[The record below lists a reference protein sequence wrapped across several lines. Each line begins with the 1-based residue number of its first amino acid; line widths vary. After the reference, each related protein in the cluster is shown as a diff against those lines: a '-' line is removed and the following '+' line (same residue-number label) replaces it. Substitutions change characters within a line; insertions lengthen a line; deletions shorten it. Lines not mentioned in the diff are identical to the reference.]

1 MSILPKVLVVD
12 DEPNMEWLFKS
23 SFGGMFDISGARSG
37 EEALERLSRD
47 HFDLVM
53 LDLKLPG
60 MGGMDVL
67 KQIKQLHPIIPV
79 VMMTAYGTVKTAVE
93 AMKTGAH
100 DYVTKPFD
108 VEELKIVMEN
118 SLKFGR
124 LTREVEELRDELK
137 EKFHVKNIIT
147 VSPLMLNVFRII
159 EKVASTDAPVAIEG
173 ESGTGK
179 ELVARAIH
187 WESPRRHRP
196 FLPVNCAALPEN
208 LLESELFGYEE
219 GAFTGARRKKPGKFE
234 LADGGT
240 VFLDEIG
247 ELPMDMQAKVL
258 RVLEEKEIERLGG
271 TRSIPVDIRVICATN
286 KSLRS
291 QVEKGGFRE
300 DLYYRLAVIPV
311 SLPPLRERKEDIQ
324 PLVAHFVRQ
333 FVGKA
338 QQPFSVTP
346 EAMDILRRYDWPGN
360 VRELRNVIQQ
370 AVILGDGRT
379 LTPQM
384 LPGYIRG
391 AAGERERDGSPEDGA
406 GRFKLKVGAAR
417 TDHEKRLIADAL
429 ARFNGNR
436 TKVAGYLGIS
446 RRSLQM
452 KIKQYKL

>member
-12 DEPNMEWLFKS
+12 DEPNMEWLFAS

-37 EEALERLSRD
+37 EEALERLSQD

-60 MGGMDVL
+60 MGGMDAL
-67 KQIKQLHPIIPV
+67 KQIKQLHPMIPV

-147 VSPLMLNVFRII
+147 VSPLMLDVFRII

-219 GAFTGARRKKPGKFE
+219 GAFTGARRRKPGKFE

-247 ELPMDMQAKVL
+247 ELPMNMQAKVL

-271 TRSIPVDIRVICATN
+271 TRAVPVDIRVICATN

-311 SLPPLRERKEDIQ
+311 SLPPLRERKEDIH

-333 FVGKA
+333 FAGKA
-338 QQPFSVTP
+338 QQPFTVSL
-346 EAMDILRRYDWPGN
+346 EAMDILTRYDWPGN

-370 AVILGDGRT
+370 GVILGDGSA
-379 LTPQM
+379 LTPAM

-391 AAGERERDGSPEDGA
+391 AAGERKRDGSPEHVA
-406 GRFKLKVGAAR
+406 GKFKQEVGLAR
-417 TDHEKRLIADAL
+417 TCHEKRLIADAL
-429 ARFNGNR
+429 ARFDGNR

-452 KIKQYKL
+452 KIRQYGL